1 MDEDTKADGKKEI
14 RIETLTR
21 LKGGETPFLAWG
33 YSDLKVQL
41 GEETVIKRVPIKS
54 TGLAEIMEQM
64 AADAPVPPVKK
75 MLIKPDSPEGREA
88 RLTHATMMQVFDST
102 DKEYIERNRK
112 HNVKTTFR
120 IILNGL
126 NMDID
131 SEDGAVLVK
140 SNGIGRAT
148 EVVDEDAAI
157 TVLKSQGFSTNHFD
171 KLYTDITNLT
181 QMEKETV
188 DLE

>member
-1 MDEDTKADGKKEI
+1 MDEEQKADKKQVK
-14 RIETLTR
+14 IETITR
-21 LKGGETPFLAWG
+21 LRGGSTPFLAWG
-33 YSDLKVQL
+33 YSDLKVQK
-41 GEETVIKRVPIKS
+41 GEEKTITRMPIKS

-88 RLTHATMMQVFDST
+88 RLTHATFMQVYDTT
-102 DKEYIERNRK
+102 DKEYIERTRK

-126 NMDID
+126 AVDI
-131 SEDGAVLVK
+131 EDEAGTILVK
-140 SNGIGRAT
+140 SNGPGMIS
-148 EVVDEDAAI
+148 EVTDEDAAL
-157 TVLKSQGFSTNHFD
+157 TVLKGLGFSTHHFD

-181 QMEKETV
+181 QAEKETV